1 MWLVGYEA
9 ACMSTSYV
17 ALGVFKSFNLGGCAC
32 IVSHSLVN
40 ANHLFRTEA
49 SSVITEACSH

>member
-32 IVSHSLVN
+32 MHCQSFTGKCKSFVQN
-40 ANHLFRTEA
+40 
-49 SSVITEACSH
+49 